1 MKVDGSIYLFA
12 LINPDHQDFLMTLQA
27 VLSTKVESL
36 GELSFEKFRGFRT
49 LVRTADAP
57 YRFVDG
63 ELIEEF
69 LNCSPSMQ
77 QEIVDEVGSI
87 GIDKVKGMIEGLRR
101 LH

>member
-1 MKVDGSIYLFA
+1 
-12 LINPDHQDFLMTLQA
+12 MTLQA

-36 GELSFEKFRGFRT
+36 GDLAFNKFRGFRT
-49 LVRTADAP
+49 MVRSADAP

-69 LNCSPSMQ
+69 LRCSPSMQ
-77 QEIVDEVGSI
+77 EEIVQEIGSS
-87 GIDKVKGMIEGLRR
+87 DVEEVKGMIEALRR